1 MGSNLA
7 NGHYH
12 LLFNF
17 SLNVCHLADDA
28 KASILSSIVRSLWE
42 AHTNAPFECPF
53 QPVSIKSFHNF
64 IDFSKNTFTCGSM
77 IVNAVFVAALFLVM
91 FIYL

>member
-12 LLFNF
+12 LLFNL
-17 SLNVCHLADDA
+17 SQNVCSLANET
-28 KASILSSIVRSLWE
+28 KASVLASIVRPLWE
-42 AHTNAPFECPF
+42 AHTNAPFRCPI

-64 IDFSKNTFTCGSM
+64 MDSRKVLS
-77 IVNAVFVAALFLVM
+77 AAALSLLFV